1 MLGSEEV
8 KITRD
13 VDAHLVPSGDKIT
26 LKKGETVQITQALG
40 GSYTVIIRGNMAQI
54 NSENADALGKEKTT
68 PKKAETIQGDFHEDM
83 VWDQLKTCY
92 DPEIPVNIAEL
103 GLIYDCRPYELED
116 GQWRIEIK
124 MTLTA
129 PGCGMGPSIADE
141 VKSKVESIPG
151 VAEAKVDLVWEPPWN
166 MEMMSEEARLHL
178 GMM

>member
-1 MLGSEEV
+1 MMGREAIANEEMLRNSMSEEEY
-8 KITRD
+8 D
-13 VDAHLVPSGDKIT
+13 ELAMPPNAEVPKEHALWPALDK
-26 LKKGETVQITQALG
+26 A
-40 GSYTVIIRGNMAQI
+40 IR
-54 NSENADALGKEKTT
+54 E
-68 PKKAETIQGDFHEDM
+68 
-83 VWDQLKTCY
+83 VY

-116 GQWRIEIK
+116 GQWRVEIK

-141 VKSKVESIPG
+141 VKSKIESIPG